1 MHNVIVVGGG
11 PGGATAALRLA
22 KAGVSDVLLLDG
34 AHFPRDKTCGSGLSP
49 TALALGDEL
58 GIGDEI
64 RSRATPVDSVRIV
77 TPTGRSFVLASN
89 AAAVVLLRREFDHL
103 LVRTALDKGAA
114 LEGGV
119 RVRDLIREAGRV
131 VGVRTADGR
140 ELRARYVLCADG
152 AHSIFSAD
160 PRPKRSI
167 STIMGWWDDAEFTP
181 RQIEMVFAK
190 SVAPLYGWLFP
201 ETDRRV
207 NIGICIDGQD
217 AAGNKT
223 QRNVREVFREFLEV
237 HFSSKLARATQ
248 VGSFK
253 GHPIVYTTWV
263 GHCTSP
269 GALYLGEAARVT
281 HNATGEGISQAMQSG
296 IYAADAVADVLAG
309 RVSEEDAWKAYVWKH
324 RKRFTLGFFAG
335 YAVRAA
341 VRGGVL
347 DAMAMA
353 YDNPTVRRAVVRT
366 LGSALAGTS
375 VHEVAVRAATPAHA
389 SAPELQVPVAERAMD
404 RAPGDTV

>member
-1 MHNVIVVGGG
+1 MHDVIVVGGG
-11 PGGATAALRLA
+11 PGGATAALKLA
-22 KAGVSDVLLLDG
+22 QHGVRDVLLLDG
-34 AHFPRDKTCGSGLSP
+34 ASFPRDKTCGSGLSP
-49 TALALGDEL
+49 NALALGDKL

-64 RSRATPVDSVRIV
+64 RSRANPIDSVKVV

-103 LVRTALDKGAA
+103 LVKRAQALGAK

-119 RVRDLIREAGRV
+119 RVRGLLREGGRV

-140 ELRARYVLCADG
+140 DLRARYVLCADG
-152 AHSIFSAD
+152 AHSIFSFD

-167 STIMGWWDDAEFTP
+167 STLMGWWDGAEFTP
-181 RQIEMVFAK
+181 RQIEMIFAK
-190 SVAPLYGWLFP
+190 SVSPLYGWLFP
-201 ETDRRV
+201 ESDRRV

-217 AAGNKT
+217 ADGNKT
-223 QRNVREVFREFLEV
+223 SRNVRDVFRAFLEE
-237 HFSSKLARATQ
+237 HFSRKLARATQ
-248 VGSFK
+248 VGNLK

-263 GHCTSP
+263 RHCTTP

-309 RVSEEDAWKAYVWKH
+309 RASEERAWNSYLWKH
-324 RKRFTLGFFAG
+324 RKRFTLGFVAG
-335 YAVRAA
+335 YVVRAA

-347 DAMAMA
+347 DGMAMA
-353 YDNPTVRRAVVRT
+353 YDNPTVRRAVIRT

-375 VHEVAVRAATPAHA
+375 VDEAAAPRPREIMDTGL
-389 SAPELQVPVAERAMD
+389 SA
-404 RAPGDTV
+404 

>member
-1 MHNVIVVGGG
+1 MHDAIVVGAG

-22 KAGVSDVLLLDG
+22 SAGVRDVLLLDG
-34 AHFPRDKTCGSGLSP
+34 ATFPRDKTCGSGLSP

-64 RSRATPVDSVRIV
+64 RSRATPVDSVKIV
-77 TPTGRSFVLASN
+77 APGGGSFVLASN

-103 LVRTALDKGAA
+103 LVRTALAKGAR

-119 RVRDLIREAGRV
+119 RVRELIREHGRV
-131 VGVRTADGR
+131 SGVRTADGR

-152 AHSIFSAD
+152 AHSIFSTD

-167 STIMGWWDDAEFTP
+167 STLMGWWDDADFTP

-201 ETDRRV
+201 ESDRRV

-217 AAGNKT
+217 ADGKKT
-223 QRNVREVFREFLEV
+223 RRNVREVFRGFLEE
-237 HFSSKLARATQ
+237 HFAGRLARATQ
-248 VGSFK
+248 IGNFK

-263 GHCTSP
+263 GHCTAP

-296 IYAADAVADVLAG
+296 IYAADAVAGVLAG
-309 RVSEEDAWKAYVWKH
+309 RVSEADAWKRYVWQH
-324 RKRFTLGFFAG
+324 RKRFTLGFLAG
-335 YAVRAA
+335 HAVRAA
-341 VRGGVL
+341 VKSGVL
-347 DAMAMA
+347 DAMAAA
-353 YDNPTVRRAVVRT
+353 YDNPFVRRSVVRT

-375 VHEVAVRAATPAHA
+375 VRDATDATPPAIRR
-389 SAPELQVPVAERAMD
+389 SA
-404 RAPGDTV
+404 

>member
-1 MHNVIVVGGG
+1 MMHDVIVVGAG

-22 KAGVSDVLLLDG
+22 SAGVRDVLLLDG
-34 AHFPRDKTCGSGLSP
+34 ASFPRDKTCGSGLSP

-64 RSRATPVDSVRIV
+64 RSRATPIDSVRI
-77 TPTGRSFVLASN
+77 TAPGGGSFVLASN
-89 AAAVVLLRREFDHL
+89 AAAVVLLRREFDHVI
-103 LVRTALDKGAA
+103 VRKAQALGAT

-119 RVRDLIREAGRV
+119 RARELVRDQGRV
-131 VGVRTADGR
+131 VGVRMADGR

-152 AHSIFSAD
+152 AHSIFSSD

-167 STIMGWWDDAEFTP
+167 STLMGWWDGADFTP
-181 RQIEMVFAK
+181 RQIEMIFAK

-201 ETDRRV
+201 ESDTRV

-217 AAGNKT
+217 AEGKKT
-223 QRNVREVFREFLEV
+223 QRNVRDVFRGFLDE
-237 HFSSKLARATQ
+237 HFREKLARATQ
-248 VGSFK
+248 VGSWK

-263 GHCTSP
+263 GHCTTP

-296 IYAADAVADVLAG
+296 IYAADAAAAVLAG
-309 RVSEEDAWKAYVWKH
+309 RVSEEEAWKRYVWQH
-324 RKRFTLGFFAG
+324 RKRFTLGFLAG

-341 VRGGVL
+341 VRSGVL
-347 DAMAMA
+347 DAMARA
-353 YDNPTVRRAVVRT
+353 YDNPYVRRGVVRT
-366 LGSALAGTS
+366 LGSALAGSS
-375 VHEVAVRAATPAHA
+375 VRDATPR
-389 SAPELQVPVAERAMD
+389 VAEVPSSYNQA
-404 RAPGDTV
+404 

>member
-64 RSRATPVDSVRIV
+64 RNRATPVDSVRIV
-77 TPTGRSFVLASN
+77 TPSGRSFVLASN

-103 LVRTALDKGAA
+103 LVRTALDKGAT

-119 RVRDLIREAGRV
+119 RVRELIREAGRV

-152 AHSIFSAD
+152 AHSIFSED

-167 STIMGWWDDAEFTP
+167 STIMGWWDDADFTP

-190 SVAPLYGWLFP
+190 SVSPLYGWLFP

-217 AAGNKT
+217 SAGNKI
-223 QRNVREVFREFLEV
+223 QRNVREVFREFLEA

-263 GHCTSP
+263 GHCTSL

-296 IYAADAVADVLAG
+296 IYAADAVAAVLAG
-309 RVSEEDAWKAYVWKH
+309 RASEEQAWKTYVWKH
-324 RKRFTLGFFAG
+324 RKRFTLGFLAG

-353 YDNPTVRRAVVRT
+353 YDNPTVRRVVVRT

-375 VHEVAVRAATPAHA
+375 VHEAAVPAAAPAT
-389 SAPELQVPVAERAMD
+389 STSPEARVQVQ
-404 RAPGDTV
+404 